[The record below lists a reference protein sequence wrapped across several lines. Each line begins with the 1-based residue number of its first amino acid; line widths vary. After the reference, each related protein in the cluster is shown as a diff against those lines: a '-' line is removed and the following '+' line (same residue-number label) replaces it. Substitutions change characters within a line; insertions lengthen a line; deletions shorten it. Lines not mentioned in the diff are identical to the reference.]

1 MTNLRESLQRVPVN
15 LRFALLTELQE
26 LDGYQNA
33 DLSALANENELLAAL
48 ASAVNGIAQRKR
60 RRVVITGIGAITP
73 VANTAKES

>member
-48 ASAVNGIAQRKR
+48 ASAVNGIAQAATD
-60 RRVVITGIGAITP
+60 TGPTKCAIAITTE
-73 VANTAKES
+73 ATA

>member
-48 ASAVNGIAQRKR
+48 ASACLLYTSKR
-60 RRVVITGIGAITP
+60 GRSIIF
-73 VANTAKES
+73 E